1 LGRAQLWAVTGCVEP
16 KKDHIQGRLK
26 RGVNTKDILNRGM
39 LTAIEVVCGRFR
51 EEWCLFPM

>member
-1 LGRAQLWAVTGCVEP
+1 LWAVTGCVEP